1 MDIKAYCTFQDALEI
16 ECEKLKNEVDNMED
30 AVAALKQQYKELGML
45 QFAEKKEMQLKI
57 DQKTEEKETMYN
69 ALRATQEKL
78 TELKQLFPD
87 AHAVKAELDQLEEK
101 LMAIENKFL

>member
-1 MDIKAYCTFQDALEI
+1 M
-16 ECEKLKNEVDNMED
+16 DNMED
-30 AVAALKQQYKELGML
+30 AVAALKQQHKELGML

-69 ALRATQEKL
+69 ALKATQEKL
-78 TELKQLFPD
+78 TYLKQLFPD
-87 AHAVKAELDQLEEK
+87 AYAVKAELDQLEEK